1 VITGGLREPPV
12 SPFQYITDHWDTL
25 GPEVVTQLEL
35 PLIAVAL
42 AALVGIAMGVL
53 GARDGR
59 LDAVFTAVNS
69 TLLTLP
75 SFALFGIL
83 VFYVGT
89 GNLAVVIGLALYS
102 LLPVQ
107 RNTSAGIRAV
117 RAEVVEAARG
127 MGMST
132 VQILSRIEL
141 PLALPVILAGVRQAL
156 SSAVAICTIGAA
168 YNSDNL
174 GRPILAVLRSQ
185 NLTALTATVLLIVV
199 IGLAADAIL
208 AGAQRL
214 LSRGRITRVQAA

>member
-1 VITGGLREPPV
+1 V
-12 SPFQYITDHWDTL
+12 SPVQYIVDHWDTL
-25 GPEVVTQLEL
+25 GPEVITQLEL
-35 PLIAVAL
+35 PLLAVAI
-42 AALVGIAMGVL
+42 AAVAGIVMGVL
-53 GARDGR
+53 GARDSR

-69 TLLTLP
+69 TLLTIP

-107 RNTSAGIRAV
+107 RNTTAGIRAV
-117 RAEVVEAARG
+117 RAEVVEAALG
-127 MGMST
+127 MGMSAM
-132 VQILSRIEL
+132 QILTRIEL
-141 PLALPVILAGVRQAL
+141 PLALPVMLAGLRQAVA
-156 SSAVAICTIGAA
+156 SAVAITTIGAA

-174 GRPILAVLRSQ
+174 GRPILDVLRSE

-199 IGLAADAIL
+199 IGLAADGIL
-208 AGAQRL
+208 AAVQRL

>member
-1 VITGGLREPPV
+1 V
-12 SPFQYITDHWDTL
+12 SPFQYIVDHWDTL

-35 PLIAVAL
+35 PLMAVAV
-42 AALVGIAMGVL
+42 AAVVGITMGVL

-59 LDAVFTAVNS
+59 LDAVFTAINS
-69 TLLTLP
+69 TLLTVP

-89 GNLAVVIGLALYS
+89 GNLAVVIGLLLYS

-107 RNTSAGIRAV
+107 RNTTAGIRAV

-127 MGMST
+127 MGMSAS
-132 VQILSRIEL
+132 QILRSIEL
-141 PLALPVILAGVRQAL
+141 PLALPVVLAGVRQAL
-156 SSAVAICTIGAA
+156 ASAIAFCTIGAA

-174 GRPILAVLRSQ
+174 GRPILEVLRSQ
-185 NLTALTATVLLIVV
+185 NVTALTATVILIVAV
-199 IGLAADAIL
+199 GLTADGIL
-208 AGAQRL
+208 GVVQRL

>member
-1 VITGGLREPPV
+1 V
-12 SPFQYITDHWDTL
+12 SPFQYIADHWDTL
-25 GPEVVTQLEL
+25 GSEVVTQLEL

-42 AALVGIAMGVL
+42 AALAGTAMGVF

-59 LDAVFTAVNS
+59 LDALFTAINS
-69 TLLTLP
+69 TLLTVP

-107 RNTSAGIRAV
+107 RNTTAGIRAV

-127 MGMST
+127 MGMGDL
-132 VQILSRIEL
+132 QILRRIEL
-141 PLALPVILAGVRQAL
+141 PLALPVIIAGLRQAVV
-156 SSAVAICTIGAA
+156 SAVAICTIGAA

-174 GRPILAVLRSQ
+174 GRPILEVLRSE
-185 NLTALTATVLLIVV
+185 NLTALTATVILIVV
-199 IGLAADAIL
+199 IGLAADGVL
-208 AGAQRL
+208 AGVQRL

>member
-1 VITGGLREPPV
+1 M
-12 SPFQYITDHWDTL
+12 SPFQYIADHWDTL

-35 PLIAVAL
+35 PLLAVAL
-42 AALVGIAMGVL
+42 AAIVGVAMGVL
-53 GARDGR
+53 GARDER
-59 LDAVFTAVNS
+59 VDALFTAINS
-69 TLLTLP
+69 TLLTVP

-107 RNTSAGIRAV
+107 RNTTAGIRAV

-127 MGMST
+127 MGMSAL
-132 VQILSRIEL
+132 QILWRIEL
-141 PLALPVILAGVRQAL
+141 PLSLPVIIAGLRQAVV
-156 SSAVAICTIGAA
+156 SAVAICTIGAA

-174 GRPILAVLRSQ
+174 GRPILDVLRSE

-199 IGLAADAIL
+199 IGLTADGIL
-208 AGAQRL
+208 AAVQRV

>member
-1 VITGGLREPPV
+1 M
-12 SPFQYITDHWDTL
+12 SPFQYIADHWDTL

-35 PLIAVAL
+35 PLIAVAV
-42 AALVGIAMGVL
+42 AAVVGIGMGVL
-53 GARDGR
+53 GARDER
-59 LDAVFTAVNS
+59 LDAVFTALNS
-69 TLLTLP
+69 TLLTVP

-102 LLPVQ
+102 LLPAQ
-107 RNTSAGIRAV
+107 RNTSAGIGAV

-127 MGMST
+127 MGMSPS
-132 VQILSRIEL
+132 QILLRIEL

-156 SSAVAICTIGAA
+156 ASAVAICTIGAA

-174 GRPILAVLRSQ
+174 GRPILEVLRSQ

-199 IGLAADAIL
+199 IGLTADAIL
-208 AGAQRL
+208 AGVQRL
-214 LSRGRITRVQAA
+214 LSRGRITQVQAA